1 MRLLRMLMFLTFFFL
16 LAGKVYEG
24 EIQAFVVKVELP
36 RMEAAQEADVDIT
49 THSLSLEV
57 PGRSLLVC
65 VCLTLRALA
74 APHA

>member
-1 MRLLRMLMFLTFFFL
+1 MRLLRMLMFLTVFLL

-36 RMEAAQEADVDIT
+36 GMAAACDADVDVS

-57 PGRSLLVC
+57 PGRSVC
-65 VCLTLRALA
+65 VCVCVCVCA
-74 APHA
+74 

>member
-24 EIQAFVVKVELP
+24 EIQAFVVKVELT
-36 RMEAAQEADVDIT
+36 RMETAQEADVDVT

-57 PGRSLLVC
+57 PGRSLSLSLSLC
-65 VCLTLRALA
+65 A
-74 APHA
+74 

>member
-24 EIQAFVVKVELP
+24 EIQAFVVKVELA
-36 RMEAAQEADVDIT
+36 RMETAQEADVDVT

-57 PGRSLLVC
+57 PGRSLSLSLSLC
-65 VCLTLRALA
+65 A
-74 APHA
+74 